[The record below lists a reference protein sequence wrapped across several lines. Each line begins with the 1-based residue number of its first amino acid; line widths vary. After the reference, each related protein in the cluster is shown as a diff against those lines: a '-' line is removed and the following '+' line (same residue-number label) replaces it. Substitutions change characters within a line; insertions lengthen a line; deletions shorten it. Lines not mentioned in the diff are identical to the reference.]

1 MSMKSRIKTLEKAR
15 GGNCSVKM
23 DLEQA
28 IKRFHFEG
36 IYEPRWIREQY
47 GIEDPRSEEIDR
59 KFEREIGCVDRS
71 PITMRT
77 GHESDR

>member
-15 GGNCSVKM
+15 GENRSVKM

-28 IKRFHFEG
+28 IKRFHLEG

-47 GIEDPRSEEIDR
+47 GIEDPASEEIDR
-59 KFEREIGCVDRS
+59 KFERKVGAVDES
-71 PITMRT
+71 STTMGR
-77 GHESDR
+77 ESERER